1 MGATILPGLTKSPF
15 RAAVLLYHATV
26 QHHTPLTI
34 AALTPAGDLHSD
46 MPHEIPDCKRAIL
59 SATPTGPL
67 LDLPK
72 GSAGRSSDTTAET
85 GAFQLLSEKM
95 IRPKHLPKK
104 RGTPPAD
111 SIPSEESPA
120 TALVQQP
127 APADPI
133 GSFDHMHVKADKI
146 PMGFEFLLFQV
157 HTAGNEKLIFRESSI
172 LFHFST

>member
-67 LDLPK
+67 L
-72 GSAGRSSDTTAET
+72 SDTTAET
-85 GAFQLLSEKM
+85 GAFQLLNEKM

-146 PMGFEFLLFQV
+146 PMGFEF
-157 HTAGNEKLIFRESSI
+157 I
-172 LFHFST
+172 LFHSST